1 MIAMKK
7 TLVCLTLSLAAL
19 SAFSAQAKT
28 LSELKFGVDP
38 TYAPFESKAPD
49 GKLVGFEI
57 DLGNEICRR
66 LHTKCVWVET
76 AFDGIIPAL
85 QGRKFDAILSAMSV
99 TPKREAQVA
108 FSTMLFNTPSS
119 LLGPRGSTLEPTVA
133 SLKGKNVGVAQGS
146 TQEAYAKA
154 YWAPAGVN
162 VISYANQELV
172 YTDLRSGRLDA
183 TLTDMISGSNG
194 FLKTPQGQGYAFL
207 GAPVNDPKTLGVGAA
222 IGLRKSDTELRAMI
236 DQAIGEMIK
245 DGTYQKI
252 ERRYFD
258 FDVLAGR

>member
-1 MIAMKK
+1 MNKM
-7 TLVCLTLSLAAL
+7 LVCLAL
-19 SAFSAQAKT
+19 SVAAFSAHAKA
-28 LSELKFGVDP
+28 LNELRFGVDP

-66 LHTKCVWVET
+66 LQTKCVWVET

-85 QGRKFDAILSAMSV
+85 QGRKFDAIMSAMSV

-108 FSTMLFNTPSS
+108 FSTMLFRTPSG
-119 LLGPRGSTLEPTVA
+119 LIGPRGSRLEPTIA
-133 SLKGKNVGVAQGS
+133 TLKGKNIGVAQGS

-162 VISYANQELV
+162 VVSYANQELV
-172 YTDLRSGRLDA
+172 YTDLRAGRLDA
-183 TLTDMISGSNG
+183 TLTDMISGSDG
-194 FLKTPQGQGYAFL
+194 FLKTPQGHDYGFL
-207 GAPVNDPKTLGVGAA
+207 GAPVNDAKTLGAGAA
-222 IGLRKSDTELRAMI
+222 IGFRKSDTALRAMI
-236 DQAIGEMIK
+236 DQAIGDMIK

-252 ERRYFD
+252 ERRYFE
-258 FDVLAGR
+258 FDVLGG

>member
-19 SAFSAQAKT
+19 SAHAK
-28 LSELKFGVDP
+28 ELTELRFGVDP

-66 LHTKCVWVET
+66 LHAKCVWVET

-99 TPKREAQVA
+99 TPKRETQVA

-119 LLGPRGSTLEPTVA
+119 LIGPRGSTLEPTVA
-133 SLKGKNVGVAQGS
+133 SLKGKSIGVAQGS

-154 YWAPAGVN
+154 YWAPAGIN
-162 VISYANQELV
+162 VVSYANQELV

-194 FLKTPQGQGYAFL
+194 FLKTPQGRDYAFL
-207 GAPVNDPKTLGVGAA
+207 GAPVKDAKTLGTGAA
-222 IGLRKSDTELRAMI
+222 IGLRKNDAELRTMI
-236 DQAIGEMIK
+236 DQAIGDMIK

-258 FDVLAGR
+258 FDVLAS

>member
-1 MIAMKK
+1 MKK
-7 TLVCLTLSLAAL
+7 TLVCLALSLAAL
-19 SAFSAQAKT
+19 SAHAKT
-28 LSELKFGVDP
+28 LTELRFGVDP

-66 LHTKCVWVET
+66 LQTKCVWVET

-108 FSTMLFNTPSS
+108 FSTMLFKTPSG
-119 LLGPRGSTLEPTVA
+119 LIGPRGSALVPTVA
-133 SLKGKNVGVAQGS
+133 ALKGKNIGVAQGS

-154 YWAPAGVN
+154 YWAPAGIN
-162 VISYANQELV
+162 VVSYANQELV
-172 YTDLRSGRLDA
+172 YTDLRAGRIDA
-183 TLTDMISGSNG
+183 TLTDMISGSDG
-194 FLKTPQGQGYAFL
+194 FLKTPQGRDYSFL
-207 GAPVNDPKTLGVGAA
+207 GKPVNDAKTLGAGAA
-222 IGLRKSDTELRAMI
+222 IGLRKNDTALREMI

-258 FDVLAGR
+258 FDVLAS

>member
-1 MIAMKK
+1 MKK
-7 TLVCLTLSLAAL
+7 TLVCLALLCAAL
-19 SAFSAQAKT
+19 SSHAR
-28 LSELKFGVDP
+28 ELTELRFGVDP

-99 TPKREAQVA
+99 TPKRETQVA
-108 FSTMLFNTPSS
+108 FSTPLFNTPSS
-119 LLGPRGSTLEPTVA
+119 LIGRTGAAILPAVD
-133 SLKGKNVGVAQGS
+133 SLKGKNIGVAQGS

-162 VISYANQELV
+162 VVSYGNQELV
-172 YTDLRSGRLDA
+172 YTDLRAGRLDA
-183 TLTDMISGSNG
+183 TLTDMISGSEG
-194 FLKTPQGQGYAFL
+194 FLKTPQGKGYGFL
-207 GAPVNDPKTLGVGAA
+207 GSSVNDPKTLGKGAA
-222 IGLRKSDTELRAMI
+222 IGLRKDDAELRTLI
-236 DQAIGEMIK
+236 NQAIGEMIK

-258 FDVLAGR
+258 FDVLNG

>member
-1 MIAMKK
+1 MKK
-7 TLVCLTLSLAAL
+7 TLVCLALLCAAL
-19 SAFSAQAKT
+19 SSHAR
-28 LSELKFGVDP
+28 ELTELRFGVDP

-99 TPKREAQVA
+99 TPKRETQVA
-108 FSTMLFNTPSS
+108 FSTPLFNTPSS
-119 LLGPRGSTLEPTVA
+119 LIGRTGAAILPAVD
-133 SLKGKNVGVAQGS
+133 SLKGKNIGVAQGS

-162 VISYANQELV
+162 VVSYGNQELV
-172 YTDLRSGRLDA
+172 YTDLRAGRLDA
-183 TLTDMISGSNG
+183 TLTDMISGSEG
-194 FLKTPQGQGYAFL
+194 FLKTPQGKGYGFL
-207 GAPVNDPKTLGVGAA
+207 GSPVNDPKTLGKGAA
-222 IGLRKSDTELRAMI
+222 IGLRKDDAELRTLI
-236 DQAIGEMIK
+236 NQAIGEMIK

-258 FDVLAGR
+258 FDVLNG

>member
-1 MIAMKK
+1 MKN
-7 TLVCLTLSLAAL
+7 TLVCLALSLAAL
-19 SAFSAQAKT
+19 SAHAK
-28 LSELKFGVDP
+28 ELTELRFGVDP

-66 LHTKCVWVET
+66 LHTRCVWVET

-85 QGRKFDAILSAMSV
+85 KGRKFDAILSAMSV
-99 TPKREAQVA
+99 TPKRETQVA
-108 FSTMLFNTPSS
+108 FSTALFNTPSS
-119 LLGPRGSTLEPTVA
+119 LIGPAGSSVQPVVA
-133 SLKGKNVGVAQGS
+133 SLRGKNIGVAQGS

-162 VISYANQELV
+162 VVSYANQDLV
-172 YTDLRSGRLDA
+172 YTDLCSGRLDA

-194 FLKTPQGQGYAFL
+194 FLKTPQGHGYVFL
-207 GAPVNDPKTLGVGAA
+207 GQPVSDPKTLGVGAA
-222 IGLRKSDTELRAMI
+222 IGLRKNDTELRTMI
-236 DQAIGEMIK
+236 NQAIDDMIK

-258 FDVLAGR
+258 FNVSSS